1 MRFGITPRNPTA
13 PPPTPT
19 IIYIQLHHYNRMQ
32 LVINGLV
39 IGSIIAITAIGL
51 SMIYKTLNFVNF
63 AHGDFVA
70 FAAYIALFANASFGM
85 NLASAFL
92 IAILATIVLGV
103 LVEKVVW
110 RPMRRKNAS
119 RTTLIIISIGLAL
132 VLRNTL
138 IFIWGGSTRN
148 YDIPVRRGFEF
159 FGATITINQVLVI
172 ITAFI
177 LVFALHCL
185 LSRTKIGKSMR
196 ALSDNIDLARI
207 SGIDVDRVILWTW
220 VIGLGLAAAG
230 GVLYGLVTAIRPDMG
245 WYLLLPMFAAVI
257 LGGIGNPYGT
267 IAGGIIIGL
276 SQELSTAILPTE
288 YKFAVSFVVMALVLL
303 LKPEG
308 IFGGAK

>member
-1 MRFGITPRNPTA
+1 
-13 PPPTPT
+13 
-19 IIYIQLHHYNRMQ
+19 MQ

-70 FAAYIALFANASFGM
+70 FAAYIALFANTSGM
-85 NLASAFL
+85 HLASAFL
-92 IAILATIVLGV
+92 VAIIATIVLGV
-103 LVEKVVW
+103 FIEKVVW
-110 RPMRRKNAS
+110 LPMRRKNAS
-119 RTTLIIISIGLAL
+119 RTTLIIISIGFAL
-132 VLRNTL
+132 VLRNIL

-159 FGATITINQVLVI
+159 FGATITSNQVLVI
-172 ITAFI
+172 FAAFI
-177 LVFALHCL
+177 LVFALHYL

-196 ALSDNIDLARI
+196 ALSDNVDLARI
-207 SGIDVDRVILWTW
+207 SGIDVDQVILWT
-220 VIGLGLAAAG
+220 LAAAG

-267 IAGGIIIGL
+267 IAGGIVIGL

-288 YKFAVSFVVMALVLL
+288 YKFAVSFVVMTLVLL

>member
-1 MRFGITPRNPTA
+1 M
-13 PPPTPT
+13 PT
-19 IIYIQLHHYNRMQ
+19 IIYIQPHHHKRMQ

-92 IAILATIVLGV
+92 VAILATIVLGV
-103 LVEKVVW
+103 FMEKVVW
-110 RPMRRKNAS
+110 LPMRRKNATK
-119 RTTLIIISIGLAL
+119 TTLIIISIGLAL

-159 FGATITINQVLVI
+159 FGATITPNQVLVI